1 MVNFILQFLFKNL
14 INISRIL
21 IVDDEKSVRETLREM
36 LEYENYEVIDAENA
50 TKALDL
56 LSSQSFDVILC
67 DIKMPGM
74 DGMELLEKILEN
86 YDIPVIMISGHGTI
100 ETAVDAIKKGAFD
113 FIIKPFDLNRLLISI
128 RNALDRS
135 NLMEETKRLKNK
147 LSKKY
152 ALIGDSPAMKKLKEN
167 IERIAPTDARVL
179 IMGENGTGKENIAH
193 WLHELSPRAKGPFVE
208 VNCAAIPSELI
219 ESELFGHE
227 KGAFTSAIKSKK
239 GSFELANNGTLFLDE
254 IGDMSLAAQAKVLR
268 TLEENK
274 ITRVGGEKDIPVD
287 VRVIAATN
295 KNLVEEIKNKRF
307 REDLF
312 HRLAVIILE
321 VPPLRERK
329 EDIPLLIDHFVN
341 ELSESIKKP
350 TIKFDENAIEY
361 LINLP
366 WRGNVR
372 ELRNVVERLMILC
385 NEKVSLEDVKNFAN
399 PYY

>member
-1 MVNFILQFLFKNL
+1 M
-14 INISRIL
+14 SRIL

-167 IERIAPTDARVL
+167 IERIA
-179 IMGENGTGKENIAH
+179 
-193 WLHELSPRAKGPFVE
+193 
-208 VNCAAIPSELI
+208 
-219 ESELFGHE
+219 
-227 KGAFTSAIKSKK
+227 
-239 GSFELANNGTLFLDE
+239 
-254 IGDMSLAAQAKVLR
+254 
-268 TLEENK
+268 
-274 ITRVGGEKDIPVD
+274 
-287 VRVIAATN
+287 
-295 KNLVEEIKNKRF
+295 
-307 REDLF
+307 
-312 HRLAVIILE
+312 
-321 VPPLRERK
+321 
-329 EDIPLLIDHFVN
+329 
-341 ELSESIKKP
+341 
-350 TIKFDENAIEY
+350 
-361 LINLP
+361 
-366 WRGNVR
+366 
-372 ELRNVVERLMILC
+372 
-385 NEKVSLEDVKNFAN
+385 
-399 PYY
+399 

>member
-1 MVNFILQFLFKNL
+1 M
-14 INISRIL
+14 SRIL